1 MKKIKQCSHLSNVS
15 YQFVVSIIEL
25 LEHHW
30 VSALVWMALES
41 RLPERL
47 LDHFSIRSEAALLLH
62 PQY

>member
-1 MKKIKQCSHLSNVS
+1 MAHKFEIG
-15 YQFVVSIIEL
+15 IIEFFEDCL
-25 LEHHW
+25 IT
-30 VSALVWMALES
+30 ALVWMALES